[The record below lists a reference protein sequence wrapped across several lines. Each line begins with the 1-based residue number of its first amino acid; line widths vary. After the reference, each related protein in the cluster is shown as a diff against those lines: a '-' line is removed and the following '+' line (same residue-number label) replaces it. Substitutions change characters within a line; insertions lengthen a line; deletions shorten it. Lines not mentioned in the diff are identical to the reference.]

1 MNLINYKVIYLQVKE
16 YELSE
21 VFHHAEDDHQYE
33 VLKMEHLT
41 QNSINIL
48 NGNSDIETAIEEER
62 EEQEVHRLPPTF
74 RQFPQPITSTYP
86 TANAL
91 AKNNTEDR
99 MINTM

>member
-1 MNLINYKVIYLQVKE
+1 MHSPQVKE

-21 VFHHAEDDHQYE
+21 VFHHAEDDHRYE

-62 EEQEVHRLPPTF
+62 EEQEIHRRPQTYRKF
-74 RQFPQPITSTYP
+74 QQFFTSTSP
-86 TANAL
+86 TTNA
-91 AKNNTEDR
+91 ASTKNVTEDR
-99 MINTM
+99 LVNTM